1 MLTELQKSLAS
12 RSLEAPGC
20 KWRSGNERSKRARV
34 VGATYPRL
42 LICAVRNADRGV
54 RHATRPQQRIVKG
67 VGTVSKIK
75 RLSKFR
81 ENQYEFLWPPE
92 ECIEWHIDAERHEP
106 HQLLE
111 KADVACMVHGMV
123 HLTALGEE
131 RHGAKLGVV
140 LPHLQDSSFWTKER
154 RSFVTHSNAAAQAK
168 VSSLVEAPDDDGTD
182 DDKAP
187 GLVDDEDHDPGDSED
202 DDDDAH
208 DYTICQIVAACIIA
222 HELKDQAKFADIVQH
237 VMTFCGLAPFT
248 GKCPHR
254 SNLQRWSVKMD
265 AMLMLYRQEQWKR
278 GFYKDVSF
286 QVGADSSPQIGEDYF
301 VVREELVRV
310 VPHKGWQHNPLSC
323 LRIASRTKPL
333 TSTGWGETGLAKK
346 HTRMSHC
353 VWLDAGEQ
361 HHADYRRQTKQCF
374 ADQGTEKALWS
385 CPNILGLD
393 TTEDIITRLNNGE
406 MQLHGIE
413 A

>member
-1 MLTELQKSLAS
+1 MLSCHFGMRAAVAVD
-12 RSLEAPGC
+12 APGC

-34 VGATYPRL
+34 AGATYPRL

-81 ENQYEFLWPPE
+81 EKQYEFLWPPE
-92 ECIEWHIDAERHEP
+92 ECIEWHIDAERHEQ
-106 HQLLE
+106 HQLLQ

-208 DYTICQIVAACIIA
+208 DYTISQIVAACIIA
-222 HELKDQAKFADIVQH
+222 HELKDQTKFADIIQH
-237 VMTFCGLAPFT
+237 AMTFCGLAPFT

-265 AMLMLYRQEQWKR
+265 AMLMLYLQEQWKR

-301 VVREELVRV
+301 VVREE
-310 VPHKGWQHNPLSC
+310 
-323 LRIASRTKPL
+323 
-333 TSTGWGETGLAKK
+333 
-346 HTRMSHC
+346 
-353 VWLDAGEQ
+353 
-361 HHADYRRQTKQCF
+361 
-374 ADQGTEKALWS
+374 
-385 CPNILGLD
+385 
-393 TTEDIITRLNNGE
+393 
-406 MQLHGIE
+406 
-413 A
+413 